1 MNAKSGTRF
10 RQNDE
15 KSLKIFLNHTSN
27 LSFEIYWIYEIK
39 LFIVSVY
46 RSTGTLFSME
56 LESLLKL
63 GNDHTFLVE
72 KLLFCMRR
80 TLQTKNPSVIVKA
93 LTRKLGRVSSAVD
106 RAVLIS
112 LQFSQRVSLNY
123 WNADKTAR
131 NRLVDSSVCS
141 FPSSFLPV

>member
-1 MNAKSGTRF
+1 
-10 RQNDE
+10 
-15 KSLKIFLNHTSN
+15 
-27 LSFEIYWIYEIK
+27 
-39 LFIVSVY
+39 
-46 RSTGTLFSME
+46 ME

-63 GNDHTFLVE
+63 GNDHTFLVDE
-72 KLLFCMRR
+72 LLFCMRR

-123 WNADKTAR
+123 
-131 NRLVDSSVCS
+131 
-141 FPSSFLPV
+141 